1 MSTSLCSGL
10 TDRTDHIVSSTRVRV
25 HAGMESYVVTCPIR
39 QWPFEIQVLGQREK
53 RRG

>member
-1 MSTSLCSGL
+1 MSASFCSGL
-10 TDRTDHIVSSTRVRV
+10 TDRTDDIVSSTRVRV

-39 QWPFEIQVLGQREK
+39 QLPVEIQISAQREK